1 MRMQHKLISAIAV
14 AVIVPTVIIAGVSIS
29 KSTSQSLENFVQNT
43 QNEIRQVDNGF
54 KLFFDQVKA
63 NAEYLA
69 KHPTVKQVPSQAS
82 TYMGEARVMDP
93 LNSHPK
99 EAEIFEMYGLF
110 SQSHEE
116 LLNVYLGSET
126 GGFIQYPIE
135 EIGGYDPRKRPW
147 YKMAVDN
154 PSKAGITEAYQ
165 GVTGGPMV
173 SVMHPITGNNGAL
186 VGVQGLD
193 VSLTTLT
200 DLLQSIKLGETGYL
214 ILIDEAGTILADPRT
229 PANNFKKLNEVKSPL
244 FKELNKSISKRGAA
258 SFSTSHR
265 TSHKNSNVEVTT
277 YHSSELGWHF
287 VGVIDTSEIM
297 APAYAMSGLI
307 TIIALIM
314 VGAFVG
320 LGILM
325 SKRLVA
331 PINTVSSGLKDIA
344 RGKGDLTQRLQV
356 NSGDETGTL
365 ANWFNQFLNS
375 INDLVL
381 DIKTDSQL
389 LADKST
395 QIGSIVEQ
403 IKTTSHQQEH
413 VIDDSVKSIAEMAQ
427 TASNVA
433 NNCSSTLE
441 MVTNTETSA
450 QEGSSVINTMV
461 DEVSK
466 LAATMTESTTAMQEL
481 ENESS
486 NITNI
491 LGVIR
496 GIAEQTNLLALNAAI
511 EAARAGEQGRGFA
524 VVADEVRTLAQ
535 RSHDATEEIESMLN
549 NLTSKTRF
557 VSGKMNSS
565 MEQSKQATEHST
577 QANQSFKE
585 ISQSVIDIRESL
597 DEIARSATAQH
608 TASQNIDKNIN
619 GITQSVREVAQAS
632 DSLEINA
639 SELSGMS
646 KELNELVGK
655 FRVREK

>member
-29 KSTSQSLENFVQNT
+29 KSTSQSLENFVHKT

-69 KHPTVKQVPSQAS
+69 KHPTVKQVPRETS
-82 TYMGEARVMDP
+82 TYTGAARMMDP
-93 LNSHPK
+93 VNNHPK
-99 EAEIFEMYGLF
+99 EAAIFEFYGLF
-110 SQSHEE
+110 SESHKE

-147 YKMAVDN
+147 YKQAMKN
-154 PSKAGITEAYQ
+154 PGKAGITEAYQ

-173 SVMHPITGNNGAL
+173 SVMYPITNLSGATI
-186 VGVQGLD
+186 GVQGLD

-200 DLLQSIKLGETGYL
+200 DLLKSIKLGETGYL
-214 ILIDEAGTILADPRT
+214 ILIDEAGTILADPKT
-229 PANNFKKLNEVKSPL
+229 PSNNFKKLNEVNSPL
-244 FKELNKSISKRGAA
+244 FKELSKSISAKRTT
-258 SFSTSHR
+258 SFSTSHND
-265 TSHKNSNVEVTT
+265 KDVEVTT
-277 YHSSELGWHF
+277 YRSQELGWFF
-287 VGVIDTSEIM
+287 VGVIDESEIM
-297 APAYAMSGLI
+297 QPAYAMSGLI
-307 TIIALIM
+307 TVIAIIM
-314 VGAFVG
+314 VGLFVG
-320 LGILM
+320 LGIFM

-331 PINTVSSGLKDIA
+331 PIATVSAGLKDIA
-344 RGKGDLTQRLQV
+344 GGKGDLTQRLEV
-356 NSGDETGTL
+356 NSADETGML

-389 LADKST
+389 LDDKST
-395 QIGSIVEQ
+395 QISSIVEQ

-413 VIDDSVKSIAEMAQ
+413 VINDSVKSIAEMAQ
-427 TASNVA
+427 TASDVA
-433 NNCSSTLE
+433 ENCRATLT

-450 QEGSSVINTMV
+450 QEGSNVISNMV
-461 DEVSK
+461 NEVSK
-466 LAATMTESTTAMQEL
+466 LSDTMTESAFAMQEL
-481 ENESS
+481 ESESN

-557 VSGKMNSS
+557 VSGKMDTS
-565 MEQSKQATEHST
+565 MEQSKQATEQSA
-577 QANQSFKE
+577 QANQSFKD
-585 ISQSVIDIRESL
+585 ISQSVIEIRHSL
-597 DEIARSATAQH
+597 DEIARAANAQH

-639 SELSGMS
+639 NELSAMS

-655 FRVREK
+655 FKVRDK